1 MYCLVS
7 TDKVLENDIT
17 GLSLREGEDEERN

>member
-1 MYCLVS
+1 MCCLVG

-17 GLSLREGEDEERN
+17 GLSLREGEDEEKY

>member
-1 MYCLVS
+1 MCCLVG
-7 TDKVLENDIT
+7 TDKALGNDIT